1 MADVLNETQ
10 VAEFQD
16 AFKAVDTDHD
26 GFIASSQLG
35 IVLRS
40 IGQNPTDA
48 EVQVVWFLALNGTF
62 LAIFLLNSDPHI
74 QVRVIRRMAIFRKW

>member
-10 VAEFQD
+10 VAQFQD

-35 IVLRS
+35 LVLRS

-48 EVQVVWFLALNGTF
+48 EVQVSFVYLCYL
-62 LAIFLLNSDPHI
+62 LISIKRIFY
-74 QVRVIRRMAIFRKW
+74 IFIENRSMKVHLPLCL

>member
-1 MADVLNETQ
+1 MMADVLNETQ

-35 IVLRS
+35 LVLRS

-48 EVQVVWFLALNGTF
+48 EVQVGFCPNCIAYYY
-62 LAIFLLNSDPHI
+62 
-74 QVRVIRRMAIFRKW
+74 

>member
-35 IVLRS
+35 VVLRS

-48 EVQVVWFLALNGTF
+48 EVQVDLAQISR
-62 LAIFLLNSDPHI
+62 AMLLI
-74 QVRVIRRMAIFRKW
+74 VLTIYQKQQK

>member
-10 VAEFQD
+10 VAQFQD

-35 IVLRS
+35 LVLRS

-48 EVQVVWFLALNGTF
+48 EVQVSFVYLCYL
-62 LAIFLLNSDPHI
+62 LISIKRIFYVQHLWCILLI
-74 QVRVIRRMAIFRKW
+74 YIVIFRI

>member
-1 MADVLNETQ
+1 MMADVLNETQ

-35 IVLRS
+35 VVLRS

-48 EVQVVWFLALNGTF
+48 EVQVNLVKISWVM
-62 LAIFLLNSDPHI
+62 LLVVDIKQCSFEDQNCLSSNY
-74 QVRVIRRMAIFRKW
+74 

>member
-35 IVLRS
+35 VVLRS

-48 EVQVVWFLALNGTF
+48 EVQVDLVQ
-62 LAIFLLNSDPHI
+62 ISRVMLLIVLTIYQKQQNN
-74 QVRVIRRMAIFRKW
+74 V

>member
-10 VAEFQD
+10 VAQFQD

-35 IVLRS
+35 LVLRS

-48 EVQVVWFLALNGTF
+48 EVQVGYIKGNYLCTISMRYIDPGKHFL
-62 LAIFLLNSDPHI
+62 D
-74 QVRVIRRMAIFRKW
+74 FRISVEG

>member
-35 IVLRS
+35 VVLRS

-48 EVQVVWFLALNGTF
+48 EVQVDLVQISRLM
-62 LAIFLLNSDPHI
+62 LLIVFNVKNIVDLK
-74 QVRVIRRMAIFRKW
+74 IRSADYQTSRK